1 LKHVPIKSKKAF
13 VLHIKAGVYQEYLEI
28 SKGMINLVVIG
39 DGRENTRIIGN
50 KNFVDGINTFHTA
63 TVGM

>member
-1 LKHVPIKSKKAF
+1 